1 MNKEQVL
8 GLLRTLGVALMTY
21 LVSSG
26 VLTDAQASALT
37 NAMIQA
43 APILGAIGL
52 AAYGW
57 WRKRDAAVV
66 QQAGKVDGAVV
77 VVNPDTAS
85 KAVVDAAIRA
95 PNAEVK
101 LGKL

>member
-8 GLLRTLGVALMTY
+8 GLLRTLGVAAMTY
-21 LVSSG
+21 LVAKG
-26 VLTDAQASALT
+26 TLTSDQASALT
-37 NAMIQA
+37 NFA
-43 APILGAIGL
+43 AEYGPGL
-52 AAYGW
+52 IAAALTAYGW

-85 KAVVDAAIRA
+85 KAVVDAAIHA